1 MFAWLRMGFCEYD
14 ICGENLDE
22 LSDYEENVAFRFVL
36 VSACFIWLWHCFLF
50 IPFLFLL
57 LLLTEL
63 LWNVPDVVVGC
74 MLGVVGSIPSL
85 LIVKKSAVVSSFLLY
100 AKPHNRNY
108 VFLSGYCVRITGRLP
123 DV

>member
-1 MFAWLRMGFCEYD
+1 MGFCEYD
-14 ICGENLDE
+14 FCGENLDE

-36 VSACFIWLWHCFLF
+36 VSACFIWLWHCFIF

-63 LWNVPDVVVGC
+63 LWNVPVVVVGC
-74 MLGVVGSIPSL
+74 MLGVAGSIPSL

-100 AKPHNRNY
+100 AKPHNHNY
-108 VFLSGYCVRITGRLP
+108 VFLSGYCVRVTGRLP